1 MPAPRNA
8 LHPKKLALTKWTAI
22 APVSSGAPIAPASP
36 GVPSAPASP
45 GAPGA
50 PVRREK
56 HFLVTRVP
64 EPDDAG
70 VVAWVELEAVLTR
83 GTRRIDWRELTDASR
98 WQRGWA

>member
-22 APVSSGAPIAPASP
+22 APVSSGAPI
-36 GVPSAPASP
+36 APASP

-83 GTRRIDWRELTDASR
+83 ATRRIDWRELTDAAR